1 MLLLALLIAPLLV
14 AIPCRLLYRRQPL
27 IERLNVAGALLTALL
42 AGAVVVD
49 VASNGPQD
57 DPIGLFYVDALSAVL
72 IGTVATVGL
81 AAALVSVGYLRRDLR
96 AGHLL
101 DGRKDLGWYYFG
113 FHIFIW
119 TMLATVSVANLGLLW
134 VGIEATTLASA
145 LLVGFYRTKAALE
158 AAWKYIILCTVGIT
172 FALFGVLLTYYAA
185 VQASGDGASLEWT
198 ALSANAALLD
208 PALMK
213 LAFVFILIGFGTKA
227 GFAPLHTWLADAH
240 SQAPSPI
247 SGVLSGVL
255 LACALYAILRF
266 QALTAA
272 ATGTDFASNLLLA
285 FGVFSVAV
293 ALPFIVIQRDLKR
306 LLAYSSVEHIGLMAV
321 AFGIGGPLGMAAGLL
336 HLVNH
341 ALTKALLFFVAG
353 DIAQRFG
360 TRRIS
365 ALRGVVRI
373 APLAGWLLLAGI
385 LAIAGMPPFSIFV
398 SEIAIASAGFAGSRE
413 ALIASALVVVLLG
426 LIFAGLLA
434 QGLRVVYGAPPAEDV
449 AASHGGSPRR
459 VWREDL
465 LWIAAVAPLALAVLL
480 LGLHVPGPVTDLFDD
495 VSATLQPLATTAS
508 R

>member
-1 MLLLALLIAPLLV
+1 MLLLALLAAPLLV
-14 AIPCRLLYRRQPL
+14 ALPCRLLYRQQQL
-27 IERLNVAGALLTALL
+27 IERLNVAGALLTAVL

-49 VASNGPQD
+49 VASNGPQE
-57 DPIGLFYVDALSAVL
+57 DPSGLFYVDALSAVL
-72 IGTVATVGL
+72 IGTIAAVGL
-81 AAALVSVGYLRRDLR
+81 AAALVSVGYLRRDLL

-101 DGRKDLGWYYFG
+101 DGRKGLGWYYFG

-185 VQASGDGASLEWT
+185 VQANGDGASLEWT
-198 ALSANAALLD
+198 ALSARAAQLD

-293 ALPFIVIQRDLKR
+293 AVPFILIQRDLKR

-321 AFGIGGPLGMAAGLL
+321 AFGIGGPLGTAAGLL

-341 ALTKALLFFVAG
+341 ALTKALLFFAVHQACYGVYLGCTFAPNHKGMPVLTAEDELDFLRKQVLTSRNVRGGRLVTVALG
-353 DIAQRFG
+353 GLNYQIEHHLFPSMPTANLHKARPIVRDYCASLGIGYVECGLFESWGQ
-360 TRRIS
+360 
-365 ALRGVVRI
+365 ALRHLHEVGR
-373 APLAGWLLLAGI
+373 PLRAAGA
-385 LAIAGMPPFSIFV
+385 
-398 SEIAIASAGFAGSRE
+398 
-413 ALIASALVVVLLG
+413 
-426 LIFAGLLA
+426 
-434 QGLRVVYGAPPAEDV
+434 
-449 AASHGGSPRR
+449 
-459 VWREDL
+459 
-465 LWIAAVAPLALAVLL
+465 
-480 LGLHVPGPVTDLFDD
+480 
-495 VSATLQPLATTAS
+495 
-508 R
+508 

>member
-1 MLLLALLIAPLLV
+1 MLLLALLAAPLLV
-14 AIPCRLLYRRQPL
+14 ALPCRLLYRQQQL
-27 IERLNVAGALLTALL
+27 IERLNVAGALLTAVL

-49 VASNGPQD
+49 VASNGPQE
-57 DPIGLFYVDALSAVL
+57 DPSGLFYVDALSAVL
-72 IGTVATVGL
+72 IGTIAAVGL
-81 AAALVSVGYLRRDLR
+81 AAALVSVGYLRRDLL

-101 DGRKDLGWYYFG
+101 DGRKGLGWYYFG

-185 VQASGDGASLEWT
+185 VQANGDGASLEWT
-198 ALSANAALLD
+198 ALSARAAQLD

-293 ALPFIVIQRDLKR
+293 AVPFILIQRDLKR

-321 AFGIGGPLGMAAGLL
+321 AFGIGGPLGTAAGLL

-353 DIAQRFG
+353 DVAQRFG

-385 LAIAGMPPFSIFV
+385 LAITGMPPFSIFV
-398 SEIAIASAGFAGSRE
+398 SEVSIASAGFSGSRE
-413 ALIASALVVVLLG
+413 ALVASALVVILLG

-449 AASHGGSPRR
+449 ALSHGGAPRR
-459 VWREDL
+459 AWRDDL
-465 LWIAAVAPLALAVLL
+465 LWVAAVVPLALGVVL
-480 LGLHVPGPVTDLFDD
+480 LGLYVPAPVTDLFDD